1 MHFAR
6 FIYCRASLRLVCAL
20 IAVFVLAAAG
30 TAASAGNAARHT
42 HASLHL
48 KRHMLQDVV
57 LPELGILSELMPDQ
71 GPRYQLRL
79 TRQGGEIVDIT
90 YRVGDTYLLGALD
103 TLNQYLRDSHN
114 GEVKTYDPRTFDLL
128 HTMLAKLGQSSSI
141 IEVLSGYRSKE
152 TNDALRASGTTNA
165 AEHSQHIEATAL
177 DIRVAGV
184 PAAEL
189 RDAALS
195 LGAGGGGYYPKGQ
208 FVHIDTGSIR
218 KWTYAPHRGRR
229 GARRGHRHRRK

>member
-30 TAASAGNAARHT
+30 TAASAGNAVRHT

-128 HTMLAKLGQSSSI
+128 HTMRCAPAAPPTRRSTHSILRPPRSISGLPAFRRRSCATRRFRSARAASVTTRKVNSSTSI
-141 IEVLSGYRSKE
+141 RAAS
-152 TNDALRASGTTNA
+152 ASGPMRRTA
-165 AEHSQHIEATAL
+165 ADAAPDAATA
-177 DIRVAGV
+177 IAVNSTAPG
-184 PAAEL
+184 PARATSGTPL
-189 RDAALS
+189 AA
-195 LGAGGGGYYPKGQ
+195 
-208 FVHIDTGSIR
+208 
-218 KWTYAPHRGRR
+218 
-229 GARRGHRHRRK
+229 